1 MSFIEREK
9 DIINEM
15 IRNTP
20 EGSEAYQ
27 PLHAAQQALAWAS
40 EPNGYS
46 SPSATINKF
55 YGIKVPEPEL
65 NVPDDVIKG

>member
-20 EGSEAYQ
+20 ETSEAYQ

-40 EPNGYS
+40 DPNNYAA
-46 SPSATINKF
+46 PSATMNKF
-55 YGIKVPEPEL
+55 FGVAVPEPEL